1 LKNRHRLGIGKFDEP
16 SLAGP
21 SFSRICQAS
30 IADTHYL
37 GLDDGA
43 NAEIVKTV
51 LVPLLHG
58 MMDFLS

>member
-1 LKNRHRLGIGKFDEP
+1 MSHRW
-16 SLAGP
+16 LAP
-21 SFSRICQAS
+21 RSHEFVRRA

-51 LVPLLHG
+51 LVLLLHG